1 MTYNNKKVIVSV
13 IYHSPS
19 QNYSEFDLF
28 FSNFEK
34 LLNDI
39 SERKWFLS
47 VIASDFNALTQNLH
61 DGGLK
66 TSIQQKG
73 RNCFH

>member
-13 IYHSPS
+13 IYRSPS

-28 FSNFEK
+28 LSNFEK

-39 SERKWFLS
+39 NERKSFLS
-47 VIASDFNALTQNLH
+47 VIAGDFNA
-61 DGGLK
+61 K
-66 TSIQQKG
+66 SS
-73 RNCFH
+73 